1 MDSRAV
7 FVCLVSVLGGLV
19 AFLLLDGVVSY
30 RRSRGHRRRAVGIH
44 RGVVAATG
52 TALAAVP
59 FTPSPTISVP
69 ATMTVSPAVAAGV
82 LCHVLAVRRE
92 QSRLRDGSVP
102 VALSPVDADTLS
114 VLVRTAGEPSSWPS
128 RAGFDGTRLP
138 AVVRELIDAVET
150 VHAPVQPTVPPDW
163 CVLVRLVGEPLV
175 ENTFGERAAFG
186 KRKALELLSWMVL
199 NRDRSTR
206 SAARNALWEGTVTDS
221 TFSTILSDMRRALSR
236 IAPLADGMTWSPLTY
251 TDTLP
256 LAHGITTDVDLLAA
270 ASRTGDRQHLREAL
284 RLVRDMPFAGTTW
297 LWPDLDGSTTRAVI
311 AVSTAVDR
319 LLELAESDTD
329 ISDMEL
335 AVRAGLRVQPGDD
348 HLLHLERELM
358 GRVRP
363 ESRRLG
369 QYRRSVS

>member
-1 MDSRAV
+1 MDIRAV
-7 FVCLVSVLGGLV
+7 IAWLVSVLGGLGV
-19 AFLLLDGVVSY
+19 FLLLDGVVTY
-30 RRSRGHRRRAVGIH
+30 RRSRGHRRHAPGIH

-52 TALAAVP
+52 TALVAVP

-69 ATMTVSPAVAAGV
+69 VTTTVSPAVAAGV

-114 VLVRTAGEPSSWPS
+114 VLVRTAGEPSSWSS

-138 AVVRELIDAVET
+138 AAVMELIDAVES
-150 VHAPVQPTVPPDW
+150 VHAPVQPIVPPDW
-163 CVLVRLVGEPLV
+163 CALVRLVGEPLA
-175 ENTFGERAAFG
+175 ENTFGERATFG
-186 KRKALELLSWMVL
+186 KRKALELLSWMAL

-206 SAARNALWEGTVTDS
+206 SAARNALWEGTVSDS

-236 IAPLADGMTWSPLTY
+236 IAPLADGTTWSPLTY
-251 TDTLP
+251 TDALP
-256 LAHGITTDVDLLAA
+256 LAHGITTDVDLLVS
-270 ASRTGDRQHLREAL
+270 ASRTGDRQHLRQAL

-329 ISDMEL
+329 IGDMEL
-335 AVRAGLRVQPGDD
+335 ALRAGLRIQPGDD
-348 HLLHLERELM
+348 HLLQLERELM
-358 GRVRP
+358 ARVRP
-363 ESRRLG
+363 ESGRLG
-369 QYRRSVS
+369 QSRRSVS

>member
-1 MDSRAV
+1 VDFRAV
-7 FVCLVSVLGGLV
+7 FVWLVSVLGGLV
-19 AFLLLDGVVSY
+19 VFLLLDGVVSHL
-30 RRSRGHRRRAVGIH
+30 RKRGHRRHAVGVR

-69 ATMTVSPAVAAGV
+69 VTTTVSPAVAAGV

-102 VALSPVDADTLS
+102 AALSPVDTDTLS

-128 RAGFDGTRLP
+128 RAGFDGASLP
-138 AVVRELIDAVET
+138 AVVRQLIDAVET
-150 VHAPVQPTVPPDW
+150 VDAPEQPTVPPDW

-175 ENTFGERAAFG
+175 ENAFGERATFG

-206 SAARNALWEGTVTDS
+206 SAARNALWEGTVNDS
-221 TFSTILSDMRRALSR
+221 TFSTILSDLRRALSR
-236 IAPLADGMTWSPLTY
+236 IAPLADGTTWSPLTY
-251 TDTLP
+251 TDALP
-256 LAHGITTDVDLLAA
+256 LARGITTDVDLLAS

-329 ISDMEL
+329 IGDMEL

-348 HLLHLERELM
+348 HLLHLQREHV

-363 ESRRLG
+363 ESRRPG
-369 QYRRSVS
+369 QSRRSLS